1 LDLILK
7 KRKAQPKIRETDRKY
22 YRYIVN
28 IHRVVY
34 VRDDD
39 LAPFYQGALCLG
51 FSSKTK
57 RERSH

>member
-1 LDLILK
+1 M
-7 KRKAQPKIRETDRKY
+7 RETDRKY